1 MSEID
6 IRMSPHASSRMGTY
20 WKQSSQR
27 ELSMGTK
34 KGRNSSLF
42 TIWERGFLIIIL
54 ILILIF
60 AQLFSNE
67 TSVCAFSRNPSNQ
80 EKIHS
85 YRIFH
90 LNQVRLRKY

>member
-54 ILILIF
+54 
-60 AQLFSNE
+60 
-67 TSVCAFSRNPSNQ
+67 
-80 EKIHS
+80 
-85 YRIFH
+85 
-90 LNQVRLRKY
+90 